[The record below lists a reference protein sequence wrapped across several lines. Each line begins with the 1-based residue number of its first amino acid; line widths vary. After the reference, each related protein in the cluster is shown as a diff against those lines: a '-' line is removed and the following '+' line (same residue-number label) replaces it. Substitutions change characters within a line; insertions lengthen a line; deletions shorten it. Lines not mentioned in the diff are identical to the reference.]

1 MHLHTVATSYGRDFY
16 IGFMRNVGGSPFVSL
31 RLVIGTT
38 ADSANYVVQTST
50 EMIRQGTVT
59 KQNPVSIEVPSN
71 PRRLNL
77 QVTDST
83 FSNRDKGVNIRATGD
98 KDIFV
103 IAENFV
109 SPFNFGVFLAYPCI
123 TVPGGN
129 YEYYV
134 VSTDATSLLN
144 SQFLLVGCEDDT
156 TISIEPTKSIMI
168 PQDPQMATTTTV
180 TIDAGMTS
188 QDFSLNRFQTLLIRS
203 SNDLTGTKIVSNKPL
218 TVISGHE
225 CANVPL
231 SESGCEPLAIHVPP
245 LAYWGT
251 RFLLAPFTGRTGPQS
266 FRVISAV
273 DTDVVRICGLEN
285 SDKFQTE
292 DQTLI
297 EFSTDKYCFLESTE
311 PVLIA
316 QFSTGGSIDNKGD
329 PAVAM
334 LSPINQYVKEISFLT
349 LPSRDFPLNYIS
361 VTVSEEHFNSRQIL
375 LDGEMLD
382 CEWKDIYNRDEE
394 VVGYGCSKAI
404 SSGTSPTQHTV
415 THDDEDG
422 QISVLV
428 YGFNAR
434 QSLGYAYLAGL
445 DITAGDG

>member
-1 MHLHTVATSYGRDFY
+1 
-16 IGFMRNVGGSPFVSL
+16 MRNVGGSPFVSL

-50 EMIRQGTVT
+50 EMIQRGTVT
-59 KQNPVSIEVPSN
+59 SQNPVTIEVPSN

-77 QVTDST
+77 QVTDGT
-83 FSNRDKGVNIRATGD
+83 FSNRDKGVNIQATGD
-98 KDIFV
+98 EEIYV
-103 IAENFV
+103 VAENFV

-134 VSTDATSLLN
+134 VSTDATNLLN

-188 QDFSLNRFQTLLIRS
+188 QDFSLNRYQTLLIRS
-203 SNDLTGTKIVSNKPL
+203 SNDLTRTKIVSNKPL

-225 CANVPL
+225 CANVPI

-251 RFLLAPFTGRTGPQS
+251 RFLLAPFTGRTGPQI

-273 DTDVVRICGLEN
+273 NTDVVHICGVEDG
-285 SDKFQTE
+285 DKFQSEEKTF
-292 DQTLI
+292 I
-297 EFSTDKYCFLESTE
+297 EISTDKFCFLESTE

-334 LSPINQYVKEISFLT
+334 ISPISQYVKELSFLT
-349 LPSRDFPLNYIS
+349 LSSTDFPLNYIS
-361 VTVSEEHFNSRQIL
+361 VTVSEEHFNTRQIL

-415 THDDEDG
+415 THDNEDG

>member
-1 MHLHTVATSYGRDFY
+1 
-16 IGFMRNVGGSPFVSL
+16 MRNVGGSPFVSL

-38 ADSANYVVQTST
+38 ADSANFVIQTST
-50 EMIRQGTVT
+50 EMIQRGTVT
-59 KQNPVSIEVPSN
+59 SQHPFTIEVPSN

-77 QVTDST
+77 QVTDGT
-83 FSNRDKGVNIRATGD
+83 FSNRDKGVNIQATGD
-98 KDIFV
+98 EEIYV
-103 IAENFV
+103 VAENFV

-180 TIDAGMTS
+180 TINARMTS
-188 QDFSLNRFQTLLIRS
+188 HDFSLNRFQTLLIRS
-203 SNDLTGTKIVSNKPL
+203 SNDLTGTKVVSNKPL

-225 CANVPL
+225 CANVPI

-245 LAYWGT
+245 LAYWGS
-251 RFLLAPFTGRTGPQS
+251 RFLLAPFTGRTGPQN
-266 FRVISAV
+266 FRLISAV
-273 DTDVVRICGLEN
+273 NTDVVYICGKDTFQSEEIMFLE
-285 SDKFQTE
+285 
-292 DQTLI
+292 I
-297 EFSTDKYCFLESTE
+297 STDKYCFLESTE

-316 QFSTGGSIDNKGD
+316 QFSTGGNIDDKGD

-334 LSPINQYVKEISFLT
+334 ISPISQYVKELSFIT
-349 LPSRDFPLNYIS
+349 LPLTDFPLNYIS

-382 CEWKDIYNRDEE
+382 CEWKNIYNRVEE
-394 VVGYGCSKAI
+394 VVGYGCSKSI
-404 SSGTSPTQHTV
+404 TSGTSPTQHTV

-445 DITAGDG
+445 DITAGDGQLKL